1 MSVFTNFFQA
11 EDIEILHELPE
22 VLQAKSELTD
32 VNKKVSF
39 YITPTERIRNAISTQ
54 LGLNLTDVDK
64 IPMRWIIG
72 DTESHIDTG
81 TSKFSNTY
89 LMFLNDSP
97 GELVLDNT
105 SYPITQNTAFVF
117 NEGIVHQTINTGG
130 VPRLLLGPMNELGE
144 PVGAPSA
151 ILYYANESDA
161 INYSNPIAYSSTYYT
176 LGNVSYEFDS
186 ESRPIAGYPGAGY
199 GWRIASNSTGSSRGL
214 FANGVTLTSDG
225 GYFVYPEL
233 ISGVPCFVEG
243 TRILTPEG
251 YKAIETLSPT
261 TDRVLTSDNRAVTF
275 KPFVTNIE
283 CADATTAPY
292 IVEANAFGF
301 KNPEQAI
308 RLSPIHKVLIDATK
322 GLWTSPAL
330 ASKTNPLITKYG
342 IGEPVKYYH
351 LECENY
357 FTDNI
362 IAEGAVTE
370 SYARFM
376 VGWKLDE
383 VLGGYTRPATPS
395 VHSV

>member
-1 MSVFTNFFQA
+1 MSVFTNVLQS
-11 EDIEILHELPE
+11 EDIAILHDLPE

-32 VNKKVSF
+32 VNRKVTF

-54 LGLNLTDVDK
+54 LGLSLTDVDK
-64 IPMRWIIG
+64 IPMRWIVG
-72 DTESHIDTG
+72 DTASHIDTA

-89 LMFLNDSP
+89 LIFLNDSP

-130 VPRLLLGPMNELGE
+130 VPRLLLGPMNELGQ
-144 PVGAPSA
+144 PVGNAPG
-151 ILYYANESDA
+151 ILYYANMSDA
-161 INYSNPIAYSSTYYT
+161 LSYYNSIAQTYTYI
-176 LGNVSYEFDS
+176 LGNVDIGS
-186 ESRPIAGYPGAGY
+186 IAGYPGAGY
-199 GWRIASNSTGSSRGL
+199 GWRIASNSTPGLSTGL
-214 FANGVTLTSDG
+214 FANGVTLTSG
-225 GYFVYPEL
+225 GVYYVYPEQ

-243 TRILTPEG
+243 TRILTPDG

-261 TDRVLTSDNRAVTF
+261 TDRVLTSDNRAVKF

-292 IVEANAFGF
+292 IVEANAFGY

-308 RLSPIHKVLIDATK
+308 RLSPIHKVLVDATK
-322 GLWTSPAL
+322 GVWTSPAL
-330 ASKTNPLITKYG
+330 ASKTNPLVTKYG
-342 IGEPVKYYH
+342 VGQPVKYYH

-376 VGWKLDE
+376 VGWTFNE
-383 VLGGYTRPATPS
+383 VLGGYTRPELPS